1 MPSQGITAGPY
12 SSGIALKDTASH
24 AKRALLQMIPDCLI
38 HNVSNQQLIELKD
51 GSKANCFEIVMNVG
65 GLELISAFVTAQK
78 NDRLIVFGAADKQGE
93 SMEDLTAMV
102 KFLRLDVEMD
112 EAALKARGYAQDGKF
127 VRTNS
132 PAFTL
137 NNPKAFQN
145 RVLELKIRDTDKQVN
160 EYDQCRIIGYKPLLQ
175 CLQHRVSLASRP
187 RSRPAGAWIPRSSQL
202 LRSSPRQSAIDCRS
216 SRY

>member
-1 MPSQGITAGPY
+1 VPNLEHYEDKVIGFSIDYDADKLTKEIGPIGSFVFRRTFGEGMPSQGITAGPY

-127 VRTNS
+127 VRTDS

-145 RVLELKIRDTDKQVN
+145 RVLELKT
-160 EYDQCRIIGYKPLLQ
+160 E
-175 CLQHRVSLASRP
+175 
-187 RSRPAGAWIPRSSQL
+187 IPINR
-202 LRSSPRQSAIDCRS
+202 
-216 SRY
+216 